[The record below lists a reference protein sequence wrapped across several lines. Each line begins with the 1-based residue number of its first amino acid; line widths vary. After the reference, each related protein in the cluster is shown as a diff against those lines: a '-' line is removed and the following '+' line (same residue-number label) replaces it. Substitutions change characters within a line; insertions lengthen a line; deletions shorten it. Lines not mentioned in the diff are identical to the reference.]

1 LLTMSPEAQALV
13 RAARRAL
20 RPKQGDRERVL
31 RLLLPLVGV
40 TQGAGLAHAASA
52 ATATI
57 AKLSAV
63 LIGVGMAGG
72 GLFLASGSQPPVIK
86 AALTAPVERASVSL
100 PSLRLEPLP
109 ASPVHETPQPGLPRK
124 PSRGAAHRSDSLV
137 QEVEILSRAGAEL
150 HAGRAEA
157 ALAAFDEHQRNFPS
171 AVLAQERLAGRVR
184 ALCALGRLT
193 EARIELERL
202 ARTSPNSP
210 HEARARKTCRFGETP
225 EQ

>member
-1 LLTMSPEAQALV
+1 MTPQAEALV

-20 RPKQGDRERVL
+20 RPNQGDRERLL
-31 RLLLPLVGV
+31 RLLLPLLGL
-40 TQGAGLAHAASA
+40 TQGAGLAHAATA
-52 ATATI
+52 ATATL

-63 LIGVGMAGG
+63 LIGVGVVGA
-72 GLFLASGSQPPVIK
+72 GLFLASESQPPMIK

-109 ASPVHETPQPGLPRK
+109 ASPFDVAPQPKPPRK
-124 PSRGAAHRSDSLV
+124 PSQVAPHRADNLM

-157 ALAAFDEHQRNFPS
+157 ALAAFDEHQRSFPS

-184 ALCALGRLT
+184 ALCALGQMT

-202 ARTSPNSP
+202 VRTSPNSP
-210 HEARARKTCRFGETP
+210 HEARARKTCGFGETP
-225 EQ
+225 DQ